1 MSNFVVSSL
10 KYRPKDFESVVGQ
23 SHVTNTLKNSI
34 SENKIPSAILFCGPR
49 GVGKTSCARIY
60 AKEINK
66 SSIEKDE
73 NHDYSFNIFEIDA
86 ASNNKTDDIR
96 DLIEKVR
103 IPPQIGKYK
112 VYIIDEVH
120 MLSKQAENAF
130 LKTLEEPPA
139 HIVFILATT
148 EKNKILPTILSRC
161 QIYDFNRIKEIEICK
176 ALIKICKKE
185 GFKFDDEAISIISRK
200 SDGSLRDSLTI
211 LDRVVSYTNKNIT
224 TEKTSSLLNIL
235 DNESFLKI
243 SENIINGD
251 LIPVLTLFNEICEKG
266 FNEKDFL
273 TGLASHFRNILISK
287 SSESHMIFE
296 LNKNML
302 ESFSNQGEIISNSE
316 IIQKITIIESSI
328 FKYNQIE
335 NKKLLV
341 EITLMKICKNLNENE
356 VLVEKKKDKIKI
368 VSKTSN
374 LEKETPFNNNRTNLN
389 SDKEGE
395 QEQEQEQEQEE
406 GEEES
411 DLNDEI
417 STAKNEYKET
427 SALSLS
433 SLKLKKSA
441 LSQKEKERKKQEVL
455 SNTFDNVSLNSVWKE
470 YSNNL
475 EESGNNSLS
484 SLMEMNEPYVSDN
497 NKINFK
503 VPSKSNKKE
512 LDFEKEKII
521 KYLKDKLKNGNII
534 LEIIIDKETNKEYFA
549 TPQEKFE
556 KLSKINPLLN
566 QFKKDLKLDL

>member
-23 SHVTNTLKNSI
+23 NHVTNTLKNSI

-66 SSIEKDE
+66 SSIENDE

-103 IPPQIGKYK
+103 IPPQTGRYK

-130 LKTLEEPPA
+130 LKTLEEPPT

-161 QIYDFNRIKEIEICK
+161 QIYDFNRIKEDEICK
-176 ALIKICKKE
+176 ALIEICKKE
-185 GFKFDDEAISIISRK
+185 DFKFEEEAISIISRK

-211 LDRVVSYTNKNIT
+211 LDRVVSYTNRNIT

-287 SSESHMIFE
+287 SSESHIIFE
-296 LNKNML
+296 FNKNML
-302 ESFSNQGEIISNSE
+302 DSFSNQGEIISNSE
-316 IIQKITIIESSI
+316 IIEKITTIENSI

-341 EITLMKICKNLNENE
+341 EITLMKICKNLNENK
-356 VLVEKKKDKIKI
+356 VIVEKKKDKIKI

-374 LEKETPFNNNRTNLN
+374 LEKETTVDNNINNLD
-389 SDKEGE
+389 SDKK
-395 QEQEQEQEQEE
+395 Q
-406 GEEES
+406 EES
-411 DLNDEI
+411 DLNNEI
-417 STAKNEYKET
+417 STVKNENKET

-441 LSQKEKERKKQEVL
+441 LSEREKEKEKEEVL
-455 SNTFDNVSLNSVWKE
+455 SNTFDNVSLNSAWKE
-470 YSNNL
+470 YSSNL
-475 EESGNNSLS
+475 EKNGNNSLS
-484 SLMEMNEPYVSDN
+484 SLMEMNEPYINDN

-521 KYLKDKLKNGNII
+521 KYLKDKLKNGNIL
-534 LEIIIDKETNKEYFA
+534 LEIIIDKETNKEYYA

-556 KLSKINPLLN
+556 KLSEINPLLN

>member
-23 SHVTNTLKNSI
+23 NHVTNTLKNSI

-66 SSIEKDE
+66 SSIENDE

-103 IPPQIGKYK
+103 IPPQIGRYK

-130 LKTLEEPPA
+130 LKTLEEPPT

-161 QIYDFNRIKEIEICK
+161 QIYDFNRIKEDEICK
-176 ALIKICKKE
+176 ALIEICKKE
-185 GFKFDDEAISIISRK
+185 DFKFEEEAISIISRK

-224 TEKTSSLLNIL
+224 TKKTSSLLNIL

-287 SSESHMIFE
+287 SSESHIIFE
-296 LNKNML
+296 FNKNML
-302 ESFSNQGEIISNSE
+302 DSFSNQGEMISNSE
-316 IIQKITIIESSI
+316 IIEKITAIENSI

-341 EITLMKICKNLNENE
+341 EITLMKICKNLNESK
-356 VLVEKKKDKIKI
+356 VVVEKKKDKIKI
-368 VSKTSN
+368 VSKSSN
-374 LEKETPFNNNRTNLN
+374 LVKETTVDNNINNLD
-389 SDKEGE
+389 SDKK
-395 QEQEQEQEQEE
+395 Q
-406 GEEES
+406 EES
-411 DLNDEI
+411 DLNNEI
-417 STAKNEYKET
+417 STVKNEYKET

-441 LSQKEKERKKQEVL
+441 LSEKEKEKEKQEVL
-455 SNTFDNVSLNSVWKE
+455 SNTFDNVSLNSAWKE
-470 YSNNL
+470 YSSNL
-475 EESGNNSLS
+475 EKNGNNSLS
-484 SLMEMNEPYVSDN
+484 SLMEMNEPYINDN
-497 NKINFK
+497 NNINFK

-534 LEIIIDKETNKEYFA
+534 LEIIIDKETNKEYYA

-556 KLSKINPLLN
+556 KLSEINPLLN

>member
-23 SHVTNTLKNSI
+23 NHVTNTLKNSI

-66 SSIEKDE
+66 SSIENDE

-103 IPPQIGKYK
+103 IPPQIGRYK

-161 QIYDFNRIKEIEICK
+161 QIYDFNRIKEDEICK
-176 ALIKICKKE
+176 ALIEICKKE
-185 GFKFDDEAISIISRK
+185 DFKFEEEAISIISRK

-287 SSESHMIFE
+287 SSESHIIFE
-296 LNKNML
+296 FNKNML
-302 ESFSNQGEIISNSE
+302 DSFSNQGEIISNSE
-316 IIQKITIIESSI
+316 IIEKITTIENSI

-341 EITLMKICKNLNENE
+341 EITLMKICKNLNENK

-374 LEKETPFNNNRTNLN
+374 LEKETTVDNNINNLD
-389 SDKEGE
+389 SDKK
-395 QEQEQEQEQEE
+395 Q
-406 GEEES
+406 EES
-411 DLNDEI
+411 DLNNEI
-417 STAKNEYKET
+417 STVKNEYKET

-441 LSQKEKERKKQEVL
+441 LSEKEKEKEKQEVL
-455 SNTFDNVSLNSVWKE
+455 SNTFDNVSLNSAWKE
-470 YSNNL
+470 YSSNL
-475 EESGNNSLS
+475 EKNGNNSLS
-484 SLMEMNEPYVSDN
+484 SLMEMNEPYINDN

-534 LEIIIDKETNKEYFA
+534 LEILIDKETNKEYYA

-556 KLSKINPLLN
+556 KLSEINPLLN

>member
-23 SHVTNTLKNSI
+23 NHVTNTLKNSI

-66 SSIEKDE
+66 SSIENDE

-103 IPPQIGKYK
+103 IPPQIGRYK

-130 LKTLEEPPA
+130 LKTLEEPPT

-161 QIYDFNRIKEIEICK
+161 QIYDFNRIKEDEICK
-176 ALIKICKKE
+176 ALIEICKKE
-185 GFKFDDEAISIISRK
+185 DFKFEEEAISIISRK

-287 SSESHMIFE
+287 SSESHIIFE
-296 LNKNML
+296 FNKNML
-302 ESFSNQGEIISNSE
+302 DSFSNQGEMISNSE
-316 IIQKITIIESSI
+316 IIEKITAIENSI

-341 EITLMKICKNLNENE
+341 EITLMKICKNLNESK

-368 VSKTSN
+368 VSKSSN
-374 LEKETPFNNNRTNLN
+374 LGKETTVDNNINNLD
-389 SDKEGE
+389 SDKK
-395 QEQEQEQEQEE
+395 Q
-406 GEEES
+406 EES
-411 DLNDEI
+411 DLNNEI
-417 STAKNEYKET
+417 STVKNEYKET

-441 LSQKEKERKKQEVL
+441 LSEKEKEKEKQEVL
-455 SNTFDNVSLNSVWKE
+455 SNTFDNVSLNSAWKE
-470 YSNNL
+470 YSSNL
-475 EESGNNSLS
+475 EKNGNNSLS
-484 SLMEMNEPYVSDN
+484 SLMEMNEPYINDN
-497 NKINFK
+497 NNINFK

-521 KYLKDKLKNGNII
+521 KYLKDKLKNGNIV
-534 LEIIIDKETNKEYFA
+534 LEIIIDKETNKEYYA

-556 KLSKINPLLN
+556 KLSEINPLLN

>member
-23 SHVTNTLKNSI
+23 NHVTNTLKNSI

-66 SSIEKDE
+66 SSIENDE

-103 IPPQIGKYK
+103 IPPQIGRYK

-130 LKTLEEPPA
+130 LKTLEEPPT

-161 QIYDFNRIKEIEICK
+161 QIYDFNRIKEDEICK
-176 ALIKICKKE
+176 ALIEICKKE
-185 GFKFDDEAISIISRK
+185 DFKFEEEAISIISRK

-287 SSESHMIFE
+287 SSESHIIFE
-296 LNKNML
+296 FNKNML
-302 ESFSNQGEIISNSE
+302 DSFSNQGEMISNSE
-316 IIQKITIIESSI
+316 IIEKITAIENSI

-341 EITLMKICKNLNENE
+341 EITLMKICKNLNENK

-374 LEKETPFNNNRTNLN
+374 LEKETTVDNNINNLY
-389 SDKEGE
+389 SDKK
-395 QEQEQEQEQEE
+395 QED
-406 GEEES
+406 S
-411 DLNDEI
+411 DLNNEI
-417 STAKNEYKET
+417 STVKNEYKET

-441 LSQKEKERKKQEVL
+441 LSEKEKEKEKQEVL
-455 SNTFDNVSLNSVWKE
+455 SNTFDNVSLNSAWKE
-470 YSNNL
+470 YSSNL
-475 EESGNNSLS
+475 EKNGNNSLS
-484 SLMEMNEPYVSDN
+484 SLMEMNEPYINDN
-497 NKINFK
+497 NNINFK

-534 LEIIIDKETNKEYFA
+534 LEIIIDKETNKEYYA

-556 KLSKINPLLN
+556 KLSEINPLLN

>member
-1 MSNFVVSSL
+1 MSNFIVSSL

-23 SHVTNTLKNSI
+23 NHVTNTLKNSI

-66 SSIEKDE
+66 SSIENDE

-103 IPPQIGKYK
+103 IPPQIGRYK

-161 QIYDFNRIKEIEICK
+161 QIYDFNRIKEDEICK
-176 ALIKICKKE
+176 ALIEICKKE
-185 GFKFDDEAISIISRK
+185 DFKFEEEAISIISRK

-251 LIPVLTLFNEICEKG
+251 LIPTLTLFNEICEKG

-287 SSESHMIFE
+287 SSESHIIFE
-296 LNKNML
+296 FNKNML
-302 ESFSNQGEIISNSE
+302 DSFSNQGKIISNLE
-316 IIQKITIIESSI
+316 IIEKITAIENSI

-341 EITLMKICKNLNENE
+341 EITLMKICKNLNENK

-374 LEKETPFNNNRTNLN
+374 LEKETTVDNNINNLD
-389 SDKEGE
+389 SDKK
-395 QEQEQEQEQEE
+395 Q
-406 GEEES
+406 EES
-411 DLNDEI
+411 DLNNEL
-417 STAKNEYKET
+417 STVKNEYKET

-441 LSQKEKERKKQEVL
+441 LSEKEKEKEKQEVL
-455 SNTFDNVSLNSVWKE
+455 SNTFDNVSLNSAWKE
-470 YSNNL
+470 YSSNL
-475 EESGNNSLS
+475 EENGNNSLS
-484 SLMEMNEPYVSDN
+484 SLMEMNEPYINDN

-521 KYLKDKLKNGNII
+521 KYLKDKLKNGDII
-534 LEIIIDKETNKEYFA
+534 LEIIIDKETNKEYYA
-549 TPQEKFE
+549 TPQEKFK
-556 KLSKINPLLN
+556 KLSEINPLLN

>member
-23 SHVTNTLKNSI
+23 NHVTNTLKNSI

-66 SSIEKDE
+66 SSIENDE

-103 IPPQIGKYK
+103 IPPQIGRYK

-130 LKTLEEPPA
+130 LKTLEEPPT

-161 QIYDFNRIKEIEICK
+161 QIYDFNRIKEDEICK
-176 ALIKICKKE
+176 ALIEICKKE
-185 GFKFDDEAISIISRK
+185 DFKFEEEAISIISRK

-287 SSESHMIFE
+287 SSESHIIFE
-296 LNKNML
+296 FNKNML
-302 ESFSNQGEIISNSE
+302 DSFSNQGEMISNSE
-316 IIQKITIIESSI
+316 IIEKITAIENSI

-341 EITLMKICKNLNENE
+341 EITLMKICKNLNESK

-374 LEKETPFNNNRTNLN
+374 LEKETTVDNNINNLD
-389 SDKEGE
+389 SDKK
-395 QEQEQEQEQEE
+395 Q
-406 GEEES
+406 EES
-411 DLNDEI
+411 DLNNEI
-417 STAKNEYKET
+417 STVKNEYKET

-441 LSQKEKERKKQEVL
+441 LSEKEKEKEKQEVL
-455 SNTFDNVSLNSVWKE
+455 SNTFDNVSLNSAWKE
-470 YSNNL
+470 YSSNL
-475 EESGNNSLS
+475 EKNGNNSLS
-484 SLMEMNEPYVSDN
+484 SLMEMNEPYINDN

-534 LEIIIDKETNKEYFA
+534 LEIIIDKETNKEYYA

-556 KLSKINPLLN
+556 KLSEINPLLN

>member
-23 SHVTNTLKNSI
+23 NHVTNTLKNSI

-66 SSIEKDE
+66 SSIENDE

-103 IPPQIGKYK
+103 IPPQIGRYK

-130 LKTLEEPPA
+130 LKTLEEPPT

-161 QIYDFNRIKEIEICK
+161 QIYDFNRIKEDEICK
-176 ALIKICKKE
+176 ALIEICKKE
-185 GFKFDDEAISIISRK
+185 DFKFEEEAISIISRK

-287 SSESHMIFE
+287 SSESHIIFE
-296 LNKNML
+296 FNKNML
-302 ESFSNQGEIISNSE
+302 DSFSNQGEMISNSE
-316 IIQKITIIESSI
+316 IIEKITAIENSI

-341 EITLMKICKNLNENE
+341 EITLMKICKNLNESK
-356 VLVEKKKDKIKI
+356 VLFEKKKDKIKI
-368 VSKTSN
+368 VSKSSN
-374 LEKETPFNNNRTNLN
+374 LGKETTVDNNINNLD
-389 SDKEGE
+389 SDKK
-395 QEQEQEQEQEE
+395 Q
-406 GEEES
+406 EES
-411 DLNDEI
+411 DLNNEI
-417 STAKNEYKET
+417 STVKNEYKET

-441 LSQKEKERKKQEVL
+441 LSEKEKEKEKQEVL
-455 SNTFDNVSLNSVWKE
+455 SNTFDNVSLNSAWKE
-470 YSNNL
+470 YSSNL
-475 EESGNNSLS
+475 EKNGNNSLS
-484 SLMEMNEPYVSDN
+484 SLMEMNEPYINDN
-497 NKINFK
+497 NNINFK

-534 LEIIIDKETNKEYFA
+534 LEIIIDKETNKEYYA

-556 KLSKINPLLN
+556 KLSEINPLLN